1 MVYIFDFL
9 WYNIFIM
16 IEQIGQ
22 TNQDQQIHDL
32 KIEIALLSLNPDAV
46 HNFDSEYDRSRH
58 IDSLKERL
66 TEYGID
72 GDEYQAE
79 VVAQNMK
86 QKIKA
91 PVHNVVAVDFSNKA
105 S

>member
-1 MVYIFDFL
+1 
-9 WYNIFIM
+9 M
-16 IEQIGQ
+16 IEQFGRL
-22 TNQDQQIHDL
+22 NQDQQIQDL
-32 KIEIALLSLNPDAV
+32 KIEITLLSLNPDTV
-46 HNFDSEYDRSRH
+46 HNFDSEYDRSRY

-79 VVAQNMK
+79 VIARNIK
-86 QKIKA
+86 QKMKA
-91 PVHNVVAVDFSNKA
+91 PVYNVITVDFTDKA